1 MKAQSRLKSSAQP
14 LERSFILP
22 LVRTFIEGTSHTP
35 CATWLEHTRHKP
47 HASQWLWKTSKANRM
62 SICMFA
68 ALPATRAVVCQA
80 PSKKLSSMR
89 DTAMLNS
96 AEGQSRKRTGLFLP
110 LGFRHALRERSKNN
124 CRHCKWY
131 AAELQSPANTLS
143 PPETQAP
150 PTRTSRIQ
158 PPPICRQSQEHL
170 PSFMHTSVAR
180 YTAAMVQ
187 RYMQVLADLAKGHTH
202 CA

>member
-80 PSKKLSSMR
+80 PSKKLFSMR

-96 AEGQSRKRTGLFLP
+96 AEGHAQQREQDSFCRWASG
-110 LGFRHALRERSKNN
+110 HALCETPTKQTMASCRST
-124 CRHCKWY
+124 
-131 AAELQSPANTLS
+131 APAKTLS
-143 PPETQAP
+143 PPETQASL
-150 PTRTSRIQ
+150 TRIS
-158 PPPICRQSQEHL
+158 L
-170 PSFMHTSVAR
+170 M
-180 YTAAMVQ
+180 
-187 RYMQVLADLAKGHTH
+187 
-202 CA
+202 

>member
-1 MKAQSRLKSSAQP
+1 
-14 LERSFILP
+14 
-22 LVRTFIEGTSHTP
+22 
-35 CATWLEHTRHKP
+35 
-47 HASQWLWKTSKANRM
+47 M

-80 PSKKLSSMR
+80 ASKKLSSMR

-96 AEGQSRKRTGLFLP
+96 AEG
-110 LGFRHALRERSKNN
+110 HAQQREQDSF
-124 CRHCKWY
+124 CRWASGHVLCETPTKQTM
-131 AAELQSPANTLS
+131 ASCRNTAPANTLS
-143 PPETQAP
+143 PPETQAA
-150 PTRTSRIQ
+150 PTRTSPMQ
-158 PPPICRQSQEHL
+158 PPPIFRQSQEHL
-170 PSFMHTSVAR
+170 PSYMHISAAR